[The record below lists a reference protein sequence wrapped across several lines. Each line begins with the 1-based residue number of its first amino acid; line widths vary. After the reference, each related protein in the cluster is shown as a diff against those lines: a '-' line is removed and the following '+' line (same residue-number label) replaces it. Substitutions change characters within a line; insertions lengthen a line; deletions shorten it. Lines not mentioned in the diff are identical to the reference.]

1 MCAYVWA
8 AARSSWHGCV
18 GTSQLRRAS
27 LGCGKVDQLGVAT
40 ASRRL
45 HETAKAK
52 SALVGGSPIQILT
65 ALLENAS
72 QSRDLIEEPKWS
84 ESLTQC

>member
-18 GTSQLRRAS
+18 GTSQLRHAS

-52 SALVGGSPIQILT
+52 NPLVGGLSLNT
-65 ALLENAS
+65 LFNFVV
-72 QSRDLIEEPKWS
+72 PK
-84 ESLTQC
+84 